1 MTTTMLRI
9 KMMMIKIERDLPMQT
24 KIKRLTNLLAIGMRT
39 SPYWASVAASYIVT
53 GTTVM
58 F

>member
-1 MTTTMLRI
+1 
-9 KMMMIKIERDLPMQT
+9 MIIMITIERDLPMQT